1 MSEALGYVSEQATN
15 NAATAANAAIAAI
28 KVVAT
33 HFQSMG
39 LRSLGFS
46 AR

>member
-1 MSEALGYVSEQATN
+1 MKEALRQVTEQATN
-15 NAATAANAAIAAI
+15 NAATAAAAAIAAM

-33 HFQSMG
+33 HFQSIG

>member
-1 MSEALGYVSEQATN
+1 MSETLRYVSEQATN
-15 NAATAANAAIAAI
+15 KSATAANAAMAAM

-33 HFQSMG
+33 HFQSTG

>member
-1 MSEALGYVSEQATN
+1 MSEALRYVSEQATN
-15 NAATAANAAIAAI
+15 NAATAANAAI

-33 HFQSMG
+33 YFQSTG

-46 AR
+46 AG

>member
-1 MSEALGYVSEQATN
+1 MYEALRYVSEQATN
-15 NAATAANAAIAAI
+15 NAATAAAAAIAAM
-28 KVVAT
+28 KVVTT